1 MAYILIID
9 DDEDFSHATAIVLE
23 SENYEVRVELNIP
36 SAVKA
41 LEQRVP
47 DLIILDVMFPESN
60 SAGIELARDIRR
72 YQNELKNV
80 PILMLTAVNQR
91 FPLGFDPN
99 KIKESWLPVQIF
111 MEKPVDFDK
120 LKQKVFELLKKQPG
134 SSHNA

>member
-9 DDEDFSHATAIVLE
+9 DDEDFSHATALVLE
-23 SENYEVRVELNIP
+23 SENYEVQVELTIT

-41 LEQRVP
+41 LQRRTP
-47 DLIILDVMFPESN
+47 DLIILDVMFPESDG
-60 SAGIELARDIRR
+60 AGIELARNIRQ

-99 KIKESWLPVQIF
+99 KIQESWLPVQMF

-120 LKQKVFELLKKQPG
+120 LKQTVRELLKNTTGK
-134 SSHNA
+134 